1 MVILGSTST
10 KNINGGFAGLA
21 IGFSL
26 VLIHIVGIKVTG
38 VSVNP
43 ARSIGPAVF
52 AGGEALSQLW
62 LFISAPI
69 LGGIFAAF
77 TYNLLMEKPDSAK

>member
-26 VLIHIVGIKVTG
+26 VLIHIVGIKITG

-43 ARSIGPAVF
+43 ARSIGPAIF
-52 AGGEALSQLW
+52 AGGEALTQLW
-62 LFISAPI
+62 LFIAAPV

-77 TYNLLMEKPDSAK
+77 TYNFMIEKPESSN

>member
-1 MVILGSTST
+1 MFLWAAEGRYCRCGRHHPSRLPEIFFCIRIKCSYLGATSN
-10 KNINGGFAGLA
+10 KNINGGFSGLA

-43 ARSIGPAVF
+43 ARNIGPASF
-52 AGGEALSQLW
+52 RRR
-62 LFISAPI
+62 
-69 LGGIFAAF
+69 
-77 TYNLLMEKPDSAK
+77 